1 MINIP
6 FMEKIQK
13 FFEIIAKN
21 NYAFIVVGLLL
32 VLSFIL
38 LFACRKNDKL
48 TKTLYFILYG
58 IAIIG
63 ILLQYHTYLL
73 SLIDYLIENIV
84 ANLLFPNLAIYM
96 GILLIIN
103 IIVIRSI
110 FSNKVK
116 FYVKSINVVCFII
129 MQLFL
134 YLIINNVIANNVNV
148 YEKLSIYTNQELLL
162 LVELSMQIFVVW
174 LFVLGFI
181 RLIDYLMDKSV
192 SIKKVDTEIIISN
205 EYDDDNNDIPKL
217 IEYAPIKK
225 VQKSN

>member
-13 FFEIIAKN
+13 FFEIIVKN

-48 TKTLYFILYG
+48 TKILYFILYG